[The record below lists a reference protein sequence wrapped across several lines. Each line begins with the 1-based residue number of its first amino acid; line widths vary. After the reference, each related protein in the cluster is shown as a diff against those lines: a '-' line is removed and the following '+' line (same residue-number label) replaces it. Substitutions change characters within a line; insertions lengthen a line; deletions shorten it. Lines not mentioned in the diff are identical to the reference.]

1 MMTDGAG
8 MWREKWLEVAPRST
22 RNLIQAIELYRTL
35 ELARASKPL
44 QLTERQIEVR
54 ARFDK
59 IVANAS
65 ARLERRHLDW
75 QCEVE
80 RLRSDVQYAEAVLE
94 IQRLVDRE

>member
-35 ELARASKPL
+35 EL
-44 QLTERQIEVR
+44 
-54 ARFDK
+54 
-59 IVANAS
+59 ANAS